1 MNQPNRATQVVFAT
15 AGRPNVPEPFEA
27 EYGPLRDSIFAY
39 IDAHADQEELA
50 GGEPGQHFEW

>member
-1 MNQPNRATQVVFAT
+1 MHDPTRAPQTVVLT
-15 AGRPNVPEPFEA
+15 AGRPPVPEPFEA
-27 EYGPLRDSIFAY
+27 DYGPIRDAILAH